1 MIDLSPIKKY
11 IDEPDS
17 FMIDFV
23 PHEIQSVGL
32 DSFLEYNFRNLDCTR
47 VCKDGLRPMQTIG
60 HPYRHIITQIIF
72 IIKNYVEEDKQAECL
87 ERLLKQH
94 RDNLE
99 YEQVNPPIWYGSE
112 KDHRKYEKQYENKDS
127 TKSKIKHTNQ
137 QNIDFSDTSKRQTA
151 AEKKLAAKVIKL
163 NSLSFKI
170 KPQI

>member
-1 MIDLSPIKKY
+1 MFDLSTIKKY

-17 FMIDFV
+17 FMINFV

-32 DSFLEYNFRNLDCTR
+32 DSFLEYNFHSLDCTR

-72 IIKNYVEEDKQAECL
+72 IIKNYVKEDKQDEYY

-99 YEQVNPPIWYGSE
+99 YEQINPPIWYGTE
-112 KDHRKYEKQYENKDS
+112 KDRRKYEKQYENKDS
-127 TKSKIKHTNQ
+127 TKSKVKRTKQ
-137 QNIDFSDTSKRQTA
+137 QDIAFSDTPKRQTA
-151 AEKKLAAKVIKL
+151 AEKKLAAKAIKL

-170 KPQI
+170 KPQN